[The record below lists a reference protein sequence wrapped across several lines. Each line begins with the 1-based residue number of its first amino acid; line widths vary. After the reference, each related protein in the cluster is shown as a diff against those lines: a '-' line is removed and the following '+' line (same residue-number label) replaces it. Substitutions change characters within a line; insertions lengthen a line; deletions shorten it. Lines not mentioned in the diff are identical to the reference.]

1 MYDKNLLQSNGDSEN
16 REIPIGGYFAS
27 DRIPIFGDALEMW
40 IFTTFAPSKTVNIMP
55 RKKKPFSK
63 DTKFAELLTD
73 DRRLL
78 QLLPRFGIGLGFGDR
93 NVDQVCQMNQVNT
106 DLFLMICE
114 IYSDNNYKPGQ
125 NELQHID
132 MGDLLSY
139 LKASHQYYLDE
150 RFPHIEEHLQ
160 RIIEACG
167 QKYGPMLSHFYDEY
181 KQEVMRHIKYYEE
194 EVVFPYIE
202 ALLNGKR
209 TDSYKIYEFE
219 HNHTNIQDTLDDMMN
234 ILLKYLPGDILPKE
248 RIEISYDIMELSDDL
263 NRHSIIEERILIPNV
278 ESLENTQP

>member
-1 MYDKNLLQSNGDSEN
+1 MAQK
-16 REIPIGGYFAS
+16 
-27 DRIPIFGDALEMW
+27 
-40 IFTTFAPSKTVNIMP
+40 KTV
-55 RKKKPFSK
+55 FSK
-63 DTKFAELLTD
+63 DTKLAELLAK

-93 NVDQVCQMNQVNT
+93 SVEHVCQMNHVST

-114 IYSDNNYKPGQ
+114 IYSDSNFKPGQ
-125 NELQHID
+125 RELQRID
-132 MGDLLSY
+132 MSALLSY

-160 RIIEACG
+160 HIIEACG
-167 QKYGPMLSHFYDEY
+167 QKFGPMLSHFYDEY
-181 KQEVMRHIKYYEE
+181 KQEVMRHIQYYEE

-202 ALLNGKR
+202 ALLNGQR
-209 TDSYKIYEFE
+209 TDSYDINEFE

-248 RIEISYDIMELSDDL
+248 RIEISLDIMELSDDL
-263 NRHSIIEERILIPNV
+263 NRHSLIEERILIPYV
-278 ESLENTQP
+278 ELLENAQP

>member
-1 MYDKNLLQSNGDSEN
+1 MSKK
-16 REIPIGGYFAS
+16 
-27 DRIPIFGDALEMW
+27 
-40 IFTTFAPSKTVNIMP
+40 KTV
-55 RKKKPFSK
+55 FSK
-63 DTKFAELLTD
+63 DTKLAELLAE

-78 QLLPRFGIGLGFGDR
+78 LLPSRFGIGLGFGDHS
-93 NVDQVCQMNQVNT
+93 VEQVCQTNHVNT

-114 IYSDNNYKPGQ
+114 IYSDSSFKPEKE
-125 NELQHID
+125 ELRHID
-132 MGDLLSY
+132 LGDLLSY
-139 LKASHQYYLDE
+139 LKTSHRYYLDE
-150 RFPHIEEHLQ
+150 RFPHIEEHLHH
-160 RIIEACG
+160 IIEACG
-167 QKYGPMLSHFYDEY
+167 QKFGPMLSHFYDDY

-209 TDSYKIYEFE
+209 TDSYKIDEFE

-263 NRHSIIEERILIPNV
+263 NRHSLIEERILIPCV
-278 ESLENTQP
+278 ESLENAKP

>member
-1 MYDKNLLQSNGDSEN
+1 MANK
-16 REIPIGGYFAS
+16 
-27 DRIPIFGDALEMW
+27 
-40 IFTTFAPSKTVNIMP
+40 KT
-55 RKKKPFSK
+55 PFSK
-63 DTKFAELLTD
+63 DSKFAELMTD

-78 QLLPRFGIGLGFGDR
+78 QLLPRFGIGLGFGDHS
-93 NVDQVCQMNQVNT
+93 VDQVCRMNQVNT

-114 IYSDNNYKPGQ
+114 IYSDGNFKPEKH
-125 NELQHID
+125 ELQHIN

-139 LKASHQYYLDE
+139 LKASHLYYLDE
-150 RFPHIEEHLQ
+150 CFPHIEEHLQ
-160 RIIEACG
+160 RIIDACG

-209 TDSYKIYEFE
+209 PDSYKIDEFE

-234 ILLKYLPGDILPKE
+234 ILLKYLPGDNLTKE

-263 NRHSIIEERILIPNV
+263 NRHSLIEEHILIPCV
-278 ESLENTQP
+278 ESLENAQS

>member
-1 MYDKNLLQSNGDSEN
+1 MLISWSVASQGIGQQIGILLFLPHQIE
-16 REIPIGGYFAS
+16 
-27 DRIPIFGDALEMW
+27 
-40 IFTTFAPSKTVNIMP
+40 NIMP
-55 RKKKPFSK
+55 KKKTPYSK
-63 DTKFAELLTD
+63 DAKFAELLTE

-93 NVDQVCQMNQVNT
+93 NVEQVCQINHVNT

-114 IYSDNNYKPGQ
+114 IYSVSGYKPEKQ
-125 NELQHID
+125 ELQHID

-139 LKASHQYYLDE
+139 LKASHLYYLDE

-160 RIIEACG
+160 RIIDACG
-167 QKYGPMLSHFYDEY
+167 QKYGPMLSHFYDDY

-209 TDSYKIYEFE
+209 TDSYKIDEFE

-263 NRHSIIEERILIPNV
+263 NRHSLIEERILIPCV
-278 ESLENTQP
+278 ESLENAKP

>member
-1 MYDKNLLQSNGDSEN
+1 MDAFL
-16 REIPIGGYFAS
+16 YFC
-27 DRIPIFGDALEMW
+27 
-40 IFTTFAPSKTVNIMP
+40 PSKTRIIMP
-55 RKKKPFSK
+55 KKKTPFSK
-63 DTKFAELLTD
+63 DTKFAELMTD

-93 NVDQVCQMNQVNT
+93 SVDQVCQMNQVNT

-114 IYSDNNYKPGQ
+114 IYSDNSFKPEKT
-125 NELQHID
+125 ELQHVD
-132 MGDLLSY
+132 MGNLLSY
-139 LKASHQYYLDE
+139 LKASHLYYLDE

-160 RIIEACG
+160 RIIDACG

-202 ALLNGKR
+202 ALLNGQR
-209 TDSYKIYEFE
+209 TDSYKIDEFE

-263 NRHSIIEERILIPNV
+263 NRHSLIEEHILIPCV
-278 ESLENTQP
+278 ESLENAQP

>member
-1 MYDKNLLQSNGDSEN
+1 
-16 REIPIGGYFAS
+16 
-27 DRIPIFGDALEMW
+27 
-40 IFTTFAPSKTVNIMP
+40 MP
-55 RKKKPFSK
+55 KKKTLFSK

-93 NVDQVCQMNQVNT
+93 SVDQVCESNRVNT
-106 DLFLMICE
+106 DLVLMICE
-114 IYSDNNYKPGQ
+114 IYSDGNFKPGQ

-139 LKASHQYYLDE
+139 LKASHLSYLDE
-150 RFPHIEEHLQ
+150 RFPHIEEHLHH
-160 RIIEACG
+160 IIEACG
-167 QKYGPMLSHFYDEY
+167 QKFGPMLCHFYDEY

-202 ALLNGKR
+202 ALLKGKH
-209 TDSYKIYEFE
+209 TNTYKIDEFE
-219 HNHTNIQDTLDDMMN
+219 HNHTNIQDVLDDMMN

-263 NRHSIIEERILIPNV
+263 NRHSIIEERILIPCV
-278 ESLENTQP
+278 ESLENVKP

>member
-1 MYDKNLLQSNGDSEN
+1 MDAFL
-16 REIPIGGYFAS
+16 YFC
-27 DRIPIFGDALEMW
+27 
-40 IFTTFAPSKTVNIMP
+40 PSKTRIIMP
-55 RKKKPFSK
+55 KKKTPFSK
-63 DTKFAELLTD
+63 DTKFAELMTD

-93 NVDQVCQMNQVNT
+93 SLDQVCQMNQVNT

-114 IYSDNNYKPGQ
+114 IYSDNSFKPEKT
-125 NELQHID
+125 ELQHVD
-132 MGDLLSY
+132 MGNLLSY
-139 LKASHQYYLDE
+139 LKASHLYYLDE

-160 RIIEACG
+160 RIIDACG

-202 ALLNGKR
+202 ALLNGQR
-209 TDSYKIYEFE
+209 TDSYKIDEFE

-248 RIEISYDIMELSDDL
+248 RIEISFDIMELSDDL
-263 NRHSIIEERILIPNV
+263 NRHSLIEEHILIPCV
-278 ESLENTQP
+278 ESLENAKP

>member
-1 MYDKNLLQSNGDSEN
+1 MTPK
-16 REIPIGGYFAS
+16 
-27 DRIPIFGDALEMW
+27 
-40 IFTTFAPSKTVNIMP
+40 KTV
-55 RKKKPFSK
+55 FSK
-63 DTKFAELLTD
+63 DTKFAELMTD

-106 DLFLMICE
+106 ELFLMICE
-114 IYSDNNYKPGQ
+114 IYSDSNYRPGKK
-125 NELQHID
+125 ELQRID
-132 MGDLLSY
+132 MGNLLSY
-139 LKASHQYYLDE
+139 LKASHLYYLDE

-160 RIIEACG
+160 HIIEACG
-167 QKYGPMLSHFYDEY
+167 QKFGPMLSHFYDEY

-202 ALLNGKR
+202 ALFNGQR
-209 TDSYKIYEFE
+209 TDSYQIIEFE
-219 HNHTNIQDTLDDMMN
+219 HNHTNIQDALDDMMN

-263 NRHSIIEERILIPNV
+263 NRHSLIEERILVPYV
-278 ESLENTQP
+278 ESLENAQP

>member
-1 MYDKNLLQSNGDSEN
+1 
-16 REIPIGGYFAS
+16 
-27 DRIPIFGDALEMW
+27 
-40 IFTTFAPSKTVNIMP
+40 MP
-55 RKKKPFSK
+55 HQITIVMTKKKKPFSK
-63 DTKFAELLTD
+63 DSKFAELMTD

-93 NVDQVCQMNQVNT
+93 NVEQVCQMNHVST
-106 DLFLMICE
+106 ELFLLICE
-114 IYSDNNYKPGQ
+114 IYSDSSFKPSYS
-125 NELQHID
+125 ELQQID

-139 LKASHQYYLDE
+139 LKASHQYYLGE

-160 RIIEACG
+160 HIIEACG

-181 KQEVMRHIKYYEE
+181 KQEVMRHIQFYEE

-202 ALLNGKR
+202 ALLNGQR
-209 TDSYKIYEFE
+209 TDSYKINEFE

-234 ILLKYLPGDILPKE
+234 ILLKYLPSDILPKE

-263 NRHSIIEERILIPNV
+263 NRHSLIEERILVPSV
-278 ESLENTQP
+278 ESLERAQP

>member
-1 MYDKNLLQSNGDSEN
+1 MTKILLQSNGNSKN
-16 REIPIGGYFAS
+16 YEIPIDGYFAS
-27 DRIPIFGDALEMW
+27 DRIPLFGDALEMW

-93 NVDQVCQMNQVNT
+93 SVEQVCQMNHVNSE
-106 DLFLMICE
+106 LFLMICE
-114 IYSDNNYKPGQ
+114 IYSDGNYKPGQ
-125 NELQHID
+125 IELQHID

-160 RIIEACG
+160 HIIEACG

-194 EVVFPYIE
+194 EVVFPYVE

-209 TDSYKIYEFE
+209 TDSYKIDEFE

-278 ESLENTQP
+278 ESLENAQP

>member
-1 MYDKNLLQSNGDSEN
+1 MIMTPK
-16 REIPIGGYFAS
+16 
-27 DRIPIFGDALEMW
+27 
-40 IFTTFAPSKTVNIMP
+40 KTA
-55 RKKKPFSK
+55 FSK
-63 DTKFAELLTD
+63 ETKFAELLTD

-93 NVDQVCQMNQVNT
+93 SVDQVCRMNHVNT
-106 DLFLMICE
+106 ELFLMICE
-114 IYSDNNYKPGQ
+114 IYSDSGYKPEQ
-125 NELQHID
+125 NALRHVD

-139 LKASHQYYLDE
+139 LKASHLYYLDE

-160 RIIEACG
+160 NIIEACG

-181 KQEVMRHIKYYEE
+181 KREVMRHIKYYEE

-202 ALLNGKR
+202 ALLKGQR
-209 TDSYKIYEFE
+209 ADSYKIDEFE
-219 HNHTNIQDTLDDMMN
+219 HNHTNIQDVLDDMMN

-263 NRHSIIEERILIPNV
+263 SRHSLIEERILIPCV
-278 ESLENTQP
+278 ETLENALP

>member
-1 MYDKNLLQSNGDSEN
+1 MS
-16 REIPIGGYFAS
+16 
-27 DRIPIFGDALEMW
+27 
-40 IFTTFAPSKTVNIMP
+40 
-55 RKKKPFSK
+55 KKKTPFSK
-63 DTKFAELLTD
+63 DTKFAELMTD

-93 NVDQVCQMNQVNT
+93 SVEQVCQMNQVNT

-114 IYSDNNYKPGQ
+114 IYSDNGFKPEKH
-125 NELQHID
+125 ELQRID

-139 LKASHQYYLDE
+139 LKASHLYYLDE

-160 RIIEACG
+160 RIIDACG

-209 TDSYKIYEFE
+209 TDSYKIDEFV
-219 HNHTNIQDTLDDMMN
+219 HNHTHKPVSFFSLLNSHFHLD
-234 ILLKYLPGDILPKE
+234 
-248 RIEISYDIMELSDDL
+248 
-263 NRHSIIEERILIPNV
+263 V
-278 ESLENTQP
+278 